1 MLLQLWEHTPNCRH
15 SFLSEHK
22 GRLHESTRIRTPDIV
37 LRVQLLCA
45 GVPPQV
51 RCPIFWK
58 PGLHEQK
65 ESVPL
70 VTQWAS
76 SPSPHCVLLLLQ
88 SFSLVSEKENPSGAC
103 ERSAVASDC

>member
-1 MLLQLWEHTPNCRH
+1 MDQHALAPPPDFVLAAQLFH
-15 SFLSEHK
+15 
-22 GRLHESTRIRTPDIV
+22 
-37 LRVQLLCA
+37 
-45 GVPPQV
+45 VPPQV

-76 SPSPHCVLLLLQ
+76 SPSPQCVRLLLQ
-88 SFSLVSEKENPSGAC
+88 SFSLVSEARQVHLEGT
-103 ERSAVASDC
+103 RSVKVLHMNIKTRKTIRIFFI